1 MNCRILKKDAFRI
14 VGLCTRK
21 PMRMDDCFEKTAL
34 FWQQLHAQI
43 WAAIRSGSPKMILT
57 TQRYFGTAN
66 GNQYGIPASS
76 RNVVR
81 NAFNETARDI
91 YNLAGIF
98 QNIQ

>member
-1 MNCRILKKDAFRI
+1 MS
-14 VGLCTRK
+14 
-21 PMRMDDCFEKTAL
+21 MDDCFEKTAL

-43 WAAIRSGSPKMILT
+43 WAAMRSGSPKTILT

-91 YNLAGIF
+91 FNLAGIF

>member
-1 MNCRILKKDAFRI
+1 MS
-14 VGLCTRK
+14 
-21 PMRMDDCFEKTAL
+21 MDDCFEKTAL

-43 WAAIRSGSPKMILT
+43 WAAIRSGSPKTILT

-66 GNQYGIPASS
+66 WNQYGIPASS